1 MIVKRFVH
9 RVGGAGCAACQD
21 ANVSV
26 RVCGQGKGVAMTI
39 FSVLT
44 LIGGLCLFLFGM
56 NVMGDGL
63 VKVSGSKLDS
73 ILERLTSNRFKAVIL
88 GTAVTAVI
96 QSSSATTVMV
106 VGFVN
111 SGIMKLTQAVGVI
124 MGANIGTTV
133 TSWLLSLTGISGS
146 GIVVSMFKPSSFSP
160 ILAVIG
166 IIMYMS
172 AGNNVRKKDIG
183 SILLGFAVLMF
194 GMSTMSSSVEPLTSN
209 EKFTGILT
217 MFSNPVLGVLCG
229 AVLTAVIQSSS
240 ASVGILQAL
249 CLTGVVPYSAA
260 LPIIMGQNIGTCIT
274 AILSAIGGGKN
285 AKRAAM
291 IHLYFNLISTVA
303 FLVVFYSINHFVHFG
318 FMDNAATAAGI
329 AIIHSLFNIGACVIW
344 FPFANFLVKL
354 ATATIPD
361 KKEDE
366 RPEHPGELAIL
377 DDRFLEKP
385 GYAVQ
390 ISKTTAVRMAELSRT
405 CVELSIDLVRSYSKE
420 TAEQILALEDKVD
433 HYNEALSAYLMKV
446 SNKYLWANDSK
457 QVSIM
462 LQCIRDFERISD
474 HATNIKYSMDDLQEQ
489 GARITSGGMKEL
501 MVYARAV
508 QDILDLTI
516 RAFKDNDLKEARN
529 IEPFESVID
538 SLSVEMKQR
547 HVDRLRRGKC
557 TLEAGMILEDVITD
571 LERISDHCSNI
582 GVCMLRISSG
592 DSADT
597 QLMMDQIIAK
607 NDEWFRGEYGKA
619 YEKYVLP
626 ARKIQETEDET
637 TALPQ
642 MGEPAGE
649 KPAKLPKVKKKKAK
663 KEKATVESA

>member
-1 MIVKRFVH
+1 M
-9 RVGGAGCAACQD
+9 
-21 ANVSV
+21 S
-26 RVCGQGKGVAMTI
+26 I

-56 NVMGDGL
+56 NVMGEGL

-146 GIVVSMFKPSSFSP
+146 GVVVSMFKPSSFSP

-172 AGNNVRKKDIG
+172 AGENVRKKDIG

-194 GMSTMSSSVEPLTSN
+194 GMSTMSSSVEPLTQS
-209 EKFTGILT
+209 ERFTSILL
-217 MFSNPVLGVLCG
+217 MFSNPVLGVLAG
-229 AVLTAVIQSSS
+229 TALTAVIQSSS

-260 LPIIMGQNIGTCIT
+260 LPIIMGQNIGTCVT
-274 AILSAIGGGKN
+274 AIISSVGGGKN
-285 AKRAAM
+285 AKRTAM
-291 IHLYFNLISTVA
+291 MHLYFNLISTVV
-303 FLVVFYSINHFVHFG
+303 FLALFYTINHFVHFAFLG
-318 FMDNAATAAGI
+318 NAATAAGI
-329 AIIHSLFNIGACVIW
+329 AVIHSLFNIGACVVW
-344 FPFANFLVKL
+344 FPFANFLVRL
-354 ATATIPD
+354 ATVTIPE
-361 KKEDE
+361 KKGEDE
-366 RPEHPGELAIL
+366 KSEKPGELAVL

-390 ISKTTAVRMAELSRT
+390 ISKATAVRMAELTRT
-405 CVELSIDLVRSYSKE
+405 CVEMAIDLVRHYSKD
-420 TAEQILALEDKVD
+420 TADQIMALEDKVD
-433 HYNEALSAYLMKV
+433 HYNVALSAYLMKI

-462 LQCIRDFERISD
+462 LQCVRDFERISD
-474 HATNIKYSMDDLQEQ
+474 HATNIKYSMDDLQEAD
-489 GARITSGGMKEL
+489 GRITSGGMKEL

-538 SLSVEMKQR
+538 SLSIEMKQR

-557 TLEAGMILEDVITD
+557 TLEAGMILEDIITD
-571 LERISDHCSNI
+571 LERMSDHCSNI

-592 DSADT
+592 DNADT
-597 QLMMDQIIAK
+597 QLIMDQIVAK
-607 NDEWFRGEYGKA
+607 NDDWFRGEYSKA

-626 ARKIQETEDET
+626 TRKIQETDDET
-637 TALPQ
+637 TALPDSQ
-642 MGEPAGE
+642 AAVEE
-649 KPAKLPKVKKKKAK
+649 KPKLPKVKKKKPR
-663 KEKATVESA
+663 KEKAVEGQA